1 MITIYDYAYIIILQE
16 KNDKFG
22 PIVKKSLFEP
32 ENVYVLASKSGM
44 LTSNLVK
51 KWFEEDFLP
60 VSNKKTV
67 LLLDSWSGQNEKTF
81 QTVLKSSKILKI
93 ETIPAGTTGMI
104 QPLDVFFFRPWKNF
118 IKHFSDIVVLYN
130 YEINLHL
137 RNNIIKLQS
146 LIHNQFSSY
155 RFSNLLKYAW
165 YKSGY
170 LSEKP
175 PAFETPVDFCF
186 KDCAPICDLCSN
198 TAIIKCAWCKKSLC
212 MKQFFM
218 NYHYCQSYYE

>member
-1 MITIYDYAYIIILQE
+1 LHHAHFIK
-16 KNDKFG
+16 KN
-22 PIVKKSLFEP
+22 
-32 ENVYVLASKSGM
+32 
-44 LTSNLVK
+44 
-51 KWFEEDFLP
+51 
-60 VSNKKTV
+60 V
-67 LLLDSWSGQNEKTF
+67 LLLDSWSGRNEKTF
-81 QTVLKSSKILKI
+81 QTVLKSSRILKI
-93 ETIPAGTTGMI
+93 EIIPAGTTGMI

-146 LIHNQFSSY
+146 LIHNQFSSH

-170 LSEKP
+170 LPEKL

-186 KDCAPICDLCSN
+186 KNCAPVCDLCSN

-218 NYHYCQSYYE
+218 DYHYCQNYCE